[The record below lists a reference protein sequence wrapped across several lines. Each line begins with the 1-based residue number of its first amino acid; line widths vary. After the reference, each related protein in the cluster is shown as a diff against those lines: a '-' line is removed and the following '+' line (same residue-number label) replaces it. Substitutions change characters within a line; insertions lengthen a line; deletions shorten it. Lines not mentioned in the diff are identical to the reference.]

1 MITRINQALDA
12 SRLKRE
18 ENEKGFTLIELL
30 VVVIII
36 GILAAIAIPVFLNQ
50 RESAWKSS
58 VESDLKNVAL
68 ALESYAAENNG
79 SISTL
84 PATITITSTTPST
97 DLPSAK
103 VSADNTVTVTKVG
116 TNGYEIVGGNT
127 NLGAKSLK
135 YDSAAGGLQDWNN
148 AGTSGGTP

>member
-1 MITRINQALDA
+1 MITAINRALDA

-58 VESDLKNVAL
+58 VESDLKNGAL
-68 ALESYAAENNG
+68 AIETYATANNG
-79 SISTL
+79 SLSAL
-84 PATITITSTTPST
+84 PAAADADLETLAPDDVKFTASSNNEITITITGNSYVISGTSD
-97 DLPSAK
+97 DLG
-103 VSADNTVTVTKVG
+103 TK
-116 TNGYEIVGGNT
+116 TLT
-127 NLGAKSLK
+127 
-135 YDSAAGGLQDWNN
+135 YDSAEGGIQEWTD
-148 AGTSGGTP
+148 

>member
-1 MITRINQALDA
+1 MITAINRALDA

-58 VESDLKNVAL
+58 VESDLKNGAL
-68 ALESYAAENNG
+68 AIETYATSNNG
-79 SISTL
+79 SLSAL
-84 PATITITSTTPST
+84 PAAADADLETLAPDDVKFTASSNNAITITITGNSYVISGTSD
-97 DLPSAK
+97 DLG
-103 VSADNTVTVTKVG
+103 TK
-116 TNGYEIVGGNT
+116 TLE
-127 NLGAKSLK
+127 
-135 YDSAAGGLQDWNN
+135 YDSALGGIQEWTD
-148 AGTSGGTP
+148 

>member
-58 VESDLKNVAL
+58 VESDLKNGAL
-68 ALESYAAENNG
+68 ALETFASTHNG
-79 SISTL
+79 SLSDLTNTTGDL
-84 PATITITSTTPST
+84 KDADPEVPFTPSG
-97 DLPSAK
+97 
-103 VSADNTVTVTKVG
+103 DNQITVVVT
-116 TNGYEIVGGNT
+116 GNT
-127 NLGAKSLK
+127 YVITGTSDDLGSKQLT
-135 YDSAAGGLQDWNN
+135 YDSAAGGIQEWTD
-148 AGTSGGTP
+148 

>member
-1 MITRINQALDA
+1 MITRINAALDA

-58 VESDLKNVAL
+58 VESDLKNGAL
-68 ALESYAAENNG
+68 AIETYATSNNG
-79 SISTL
+79 SLSDVQTPADTVLEGFNEDIPFTASGDNEITVEIS
-84 PATITITSTTPST
+84 
-97 DLPSAK
+97 
-103 VSADNTVTVTKVG
+103 
-116 TNGYEIVGGNT
+116 GNT
-127 NLGAKSLK
+127 YTLT
-135 YDSAAGGLQDWNN
+135 
-148 AGTSGGTP
+148 GTSDDLDPKTLEYNSAEGGIQTWSE